1 MGMINIKFRSMVTS
15 GQEGETAMRE
25 GIRGFNSIDAVL
37 YYMLGGGML
46 SPYSLNISEYLKYF
60 LFQKSQA

>member
-1 MGMINIKFRSMVTS
+1 MINIKFRSMVTS

-25 GIRGFNSIDAVL
+25 GVRGFNSIDAVL
-37 YYMLGGGML
+37 YYMLVGVML
-46 SPYSLNISEYLKYF
+46 SPYSLTISEYFQYF